1 MVPHSSGML
10 APMEISVDAMKRMAA
25 AGGFAW
31 TDAELEPLR
40 PAVER
45 LLDAL
50 GRLESL
56 PLGDLEPT
64 TQYRVL

>member
-1 MVPHSSGML
+1 
-10 APMEISVDAMKRMAA
+10 MKRMAA

-31 TDAELEPLR
+31 TDAELEPIR

-45 LLDAL
+45 L
-50 GRLESL
+50 ESL
-56 PLGDLEPT
+56 PLEDLEPT

>member
-1 MVPHSSGML
+1 
-10 APMEISVDAMKRMAA
+10 MKRMAA
-25 AGGFAW
+25 AGGFEW
-31 TDAELEPLR
+31 TDAELEPIR

-50 GRLESL
+50 KRLESL
-56 PLGDLEPT
+56 PLEDLEPT

>member
-1 MVPHSSGML
+1 
-10 APMEISVDAMKRMAA
+10 MKRMAA

-31 TDAELEPLR
+31 TDAELESIR

-50 GRLESL
+50 ERLERV
-56 PLGDLEPT
+56 PLGEVEPT
-64 TQYRVL
+64 TQYRVF

>member
-1 MVPHSSGML
+1 
-10 APMEISVDAMKRMAA
+10 MKRIAA

-31 TDAELEPLR
+31 TDAELEPIRL
-40 PAVER
+40 AVER

-50 GRLESL
+50 GPLESL

>member
-1 MVPHSSGML
+1 ML
-10 APMEISVDAMKRMAA
+10 APMEIGVEGMRRMAA

-31 TDAELEPLR
+31 TDAELEPIR

-50 GRLESL
+50 ERLESVL
-56 PLGDLEPT
+56 LGAIEPT
-64 TQYRVL
+64 TQYRMF

>member
-1 MVPHSSGML
+1 
-10 APMEISVDAMKRMAA
+10 MKRIAA

-31 TDAELEPLR
+31 TDAELEPIR

-50 GRLESL
+50 ERLESL

>member
-1 MVPHSSGML
+1 ML
-10 APMEISVDAMKRMAA
+10 APMEIGLEGMKRMAA

-31 TDAELEPLR
+31 TDAELESLL

-50 GRLESL
+50 SRLESL
-56 PLGDLEPT
+56 PLEDLEPT